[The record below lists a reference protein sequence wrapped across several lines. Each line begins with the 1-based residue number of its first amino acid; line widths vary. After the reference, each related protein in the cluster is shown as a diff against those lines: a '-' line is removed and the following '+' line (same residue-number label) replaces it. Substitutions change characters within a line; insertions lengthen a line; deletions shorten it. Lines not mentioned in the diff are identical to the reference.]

1 MIHSAFDCDIPK
13 EVRSVYLDISKAF
26 DKVWHEGMIFKL
38 KQVGVGGYMLDILT
52 DFLSN
57 RFQRTT
63 LNGKSSEWKVI

>member
-38 KQVGVGGYMLDILT
+38 KQVGVGGHMLHILS
-52 DFLSN
+52 DFLSDH
-57 RFQRTT
+57 FKE
-63 LNGKSSEWKVI
+63 LL